1 MGIFRERGK
10 NVTQAVLSDAVKH
23 FLTNDIVSV
32 ERLDVLLFLYRHSK
46 RWWSAQKLSS
56 ELEMPTD
63 AVQSH
68 LEHLSARNLLEVRIA
83 ESVIFCYKP
92 VSEELARLV
101 EAVASTHYRH
111 RDAVVSVLTVHQP
124 TDSARLF
131 AEAFHFR
138 KGRRNG

>member
-1 MGIFRERGK
+1 MEG
-10 NVTQAVLSDAVKH
+10 VLSDSVKH
-23 FLTNDIVSV
+23 FLMEDIVSV
-32 ERLDVLLFLYRHSK
+32 ERLDVLLFVYRHAK
-46 RWWSAQKLSS
+46 RWWAAQKLST
-56 ELEMPTD
+56 ELEMPED

-92 VSEELARLV
+92 VSEELAKLV

-111 RDAVVSVLTVHQP
+111 RDAVVSVLTGHQP
-124 TDSARLF
+124 SDSARLF

-138 KGRRNG
+138 KGKRHG

>member
-1 MGIFRERGK
+1 MEGG
-10 NVTQAVLSDAVKH
+10 LPDAVKH
-23 FLTNDIVSV
+23 FLTEDIVSV
-32 ERLDVLLFLYRHSK
+32 ERLDVLLFLYRHAK
-46 RWWSAQKLSS
+46 RWWAAQKLSA
-56 ELEMPTD
+56 ELEMPED

-92 VSEELARLV
+92 AREELAELV

-111 RDAVVSVLTVHQP
+111 RDAVVSVLTGHQP
-124 TDSARLF
+124 SNSAKLF

-138 KGRRNG
+138 KGKRNG